1 MAIRVDFAWRNE
13 PVFLFLE
20 FGSGRSDMVGS
31 AAALFP
37 IVAESLMA
45 RSVADAIIRLGHGSI
60 VDQRLVA
67 GLRVQETD
75 LARVEFRIARIM
87 PKYPDVNRAAS
98 ILLGLNFIAAFG
110 SAHLELG
117 ETTGNIVIG

>member
-1 MAIRVDFAWRNE
+1 MNF
-13 PVFLFLE
+13 FLE
-20 FGSGRSDMVGS
+20 FGAGRPDVLESVGV
-31 AAALFP
+31 LFP

-45 RSVADAIIRLGHGSI
+45 RSVADALILLGHGSI

-87 PKYPDVNRAAS
+87 PKYPDANRAAS

>member
-1 MAIRVDFAWRNE
+1 MIR
-13 PVFLFLE
+13 
-20 FGSGRSDMVGS
+20 S
-31 AAALFP
+31 AASLFP

-45 RSVADAIIRLGHGSI
+45 RSVADALIRLGHGSI
-60 VDQRLVA
+60 VGQRLVA
-67 GLRVQETD
+67 GLRVQGTN
-75 LARVEFRIARIM
+75 LAGIEFRIARVM
-87 PKYPDVNRAAS
+87 PRYPDAGRAVG

>member
-1 MAIRVDFAWRNE
+1 
-13 PVFLFLE
+13 
-20 FGSGRSDMVGS
+20 MVGS

-45 RSVADAIIRLGHGSI
+45 KSVAEAIIGLGHGSL
-60 VDQRLVA
+60 VGQRLVA
-67 GLRVQETD
+67 GFRVQDTD
-75 LARVEFRIARIM
+75 LALVEFRIARIM
-87 PKYPDVNRAAS
+87 PKYPDANRAAS